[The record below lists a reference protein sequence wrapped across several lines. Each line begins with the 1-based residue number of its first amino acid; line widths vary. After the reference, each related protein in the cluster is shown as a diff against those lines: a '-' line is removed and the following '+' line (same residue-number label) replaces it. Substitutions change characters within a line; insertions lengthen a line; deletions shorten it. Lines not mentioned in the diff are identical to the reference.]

1 MSRPV
6 TTSTFGFASGRNDGP
21 PRSTLAPPSALAP
34 EVTACTK
41 TASSAAILRM
51 SAWMRSFELRCR
63 SKGTTIVPRGS
74 ATGPRVVAAVNG
86 FVATFASSSS
96 SSTRYSARGREV
108 RSFGRRGLGVEART
122 DEVSIEA
129 ASGERCVLEIERE
142 RHRPRGDVV
151 EGRVLELVHGLED
164 AADQA
169 VLRLRDRYDRRL
181 AGSERHAVLRDL
193 SREPERLDA
202 VMVEQVQELVQAH
215 GVAGRGE
222 HPGLHRR
229 VPGLLE
235 RGRVKVLL
243 VLEELAPEPERALE
257 ARERGAEMLAD
268 VLAVGAQPVR
278 RVELDA
284 DGARRLVQDA
294 DPAVDVGEGRALADV
309 IVVEALV
316 VEIEPALAIEERL
329 GGAHD
334 GLHEAPALGRH
345 ERIRARGHAR
355 VEVVGRIRA
364 HLVVVDR
371 QVRA

>member
-108 RSFGRRGLGVEART
+108 RSPGERISIGRDVRCFDRRRLGVEART
-122 DEVSIEA
+122 DEVAIEA
-129 ASGERCVLEIERE
+129 APGERCVLEIERE

-294 DPAVDVGEGRALADV
+294 DPAVDVGEGR
-309 IVVEALV
+309 
-316 VEIEPALAIEERL
+316 
-329 GGAHD
+329 
-334 GLHEAPALGRH
+334 
-345 ERIRARGHAR
+345 
-355 VEVVGRIRA
+355 
-364 HLVVVDR
+364 
-371 QVRA
+371 